1 MLIETAVDRA
11 HGNLSAA
18 SRMLGLTR
26 PQLAYR
32 LKRLQEAISATEG
45 GEPALASTADPS
57 PWR

>member
-18 SRMLGLTR
+18 SRLLGLRR

-32 LKRLQEAISATEG
+32 LKRLHEPAEAEGSEGTEG
-45 GEPALASTADPS
+45 AGP
-57 PWR
+57 